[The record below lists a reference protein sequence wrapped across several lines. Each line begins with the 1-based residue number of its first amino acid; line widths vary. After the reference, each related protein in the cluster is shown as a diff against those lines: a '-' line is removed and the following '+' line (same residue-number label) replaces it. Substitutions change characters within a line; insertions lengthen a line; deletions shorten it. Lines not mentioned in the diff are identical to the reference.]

1 MDLATLLLKV
11 LYLFVLYVICFLILR
26 AQTPLNGGNLY
37 VISILIA
44 VLVMYFTFDYVY
56 SFLQGSELILRRTNG
71 TAANNNDDDQNMNR
85 NRNRLEVDQSTKVQ
99 NKSIND
105 YVFDHTH
112 KFISD
117 KIFQS

>member
-11 LYLFVLYVICFLILR
+11 LYLFVLYVICFFILR

-37 VISILIA
+37 IISILIS
-44 VLVMYFTFDYVY
+44 VLLMYFTFNYIY
-56 SFLQGSELILRRTNG
+56 SFLQNSEIILKT
-71 TAANNNDDDQNMNR
+71 TTENDDDNQNMNR
-85 NRNRLEVDQSTKVQ
+85 NRNRLEVEQSTKVQ

-105 YVFDHTH
+105 YIFDHTH

-117 KIFQS
+117 NIFQL

>member
-11 LYLFVLYVICFLILR
+11 LYLFVLYVICFFILR
-26 AQTPLNGGNLY
+26 SQTPLNGGNLY
-37 VISILIA
+37 VISILIS
-44 VLVMYFTFDYVY
+44 VLLMYFTFDYVY
-56 SFLQGSELILRRTNG
+56 SFLQGSELILKRTND
-71 TAANNNDDDQNMNR
+71 TTINNNDDQNMNR

>member
-1 MDLATLLLKV
+1 MDLNTLLLKI
-11 LYLFVLYVICFLILR
+11 LYLFVLYVICFFVLR
-26 AQTPLNGGNLY
+26 VQTPLNGGNLY
-37 VISILIA
+37 IISILIS

-56 SFLQGSELILRRTNG
+56 SFLQNSEIVFKTTND
-71 TAANNNDDDQNMNR
+71 TTANNDSQTENENK

-117 KIFQS
+117 KVF